1 MVGRTKCEAEELAGR
16 TPTDAEIWTSL
27 YHPDLT
33 ITTRD
38 FLWKSL
44 CQHCQVDDNLDHIM
58 TQCEAPGREILW
70 NLAKKLWE
78 MKGYQWP
85 KISLGRVLA
94 CGFAEVEDANG
105 KRDRGADRL
114 YRILVSETAH
124 LIWKLR
130 CLRVIEWGSDPSRY
144 FSEYEIH
151 NRWLAC
157 INACLR
163 TDILL
168 TDRKKFGNRALNFK
182 RVLNTWRCV
191 LKDAENLADTKI
203 SESRVLVGIA
213 PLRPPGW
220 NQ

>member
-1 MVGRTKCEAEELAGR
+1 
-16 TPTDAEIWTSL
+16 
-27 YHPDLT
+27 
-33 ITTRD
+33 
-38 FLWKSL
+38 
-44 CQHCQVDDNLDHIM
+44 M
-58 TQCEAPGREILW
+58 TQCEAPGRETLW

-78 MKGYQWP
+78 LKGYQWP
-85 KISLGRVLA
+85 EISLGHILA

-105 KRDRGADRL
+105 KRHRGADRL

-130 CLRVIEWGSDPSRY
+130 CLRVIERGSDPSQY

-157 INACLR
+157 INARLR

-168 TDRKKFGNRALNFK
+168 TDRKKFGNRALNFE
-182 RVLNTWRCV
+182 RVINTWKRV
-191 LKDAENLADTKI
+191 LKDAENLTDTKI
-203 SESRVLVGIA
+203 SESRVLVGMA
-213 PLRPPGW
+213 PLRPPGR